1 MRALHTNA
9 CRILV
14 STDLIARGIDVQR
27 VSLVVNLDLP
37 HDAATYLH
45 RVGRTGRFGA
55 VGLAISLA
63 RFRSLNFSLWLHYFD
78 LIVIKHASIVRAF
91 VGVRI
96 PLLRSMPLSG
106 GV

>member
-1 MRALHTNA
+1 MHFSVIASLQQSERLSVMRALHTNA

-45 RVGRTGRFGA
+45 RVGRTGRFGS
-55 VGLAISLA
+55 VGLAISLV
-63 RFRSLNFSLWLHYFD
+63 RSSCVLFCTF
-78 LIVIKHASIVRAF
+78 
-91 VGVRI
+91 
-96 PLLRSMPLSG
+96 
-106 GV
+106 